1 MVVNIGIIPETE
13 DFREDKMYISDIFVS
28 IHAHTLLMNIDSG
41 IIYNGRK
48 FDWPLLNCTET
59 TSEKLIKCS
68 NNKSSMTGF
77 QLNPEVT
84 LRVKRVL
91 HIGKKY
97 FNFYIDNFTK
107 LSKRSSGLLGNLFI
121 TLQRSVF
128 TSPFRFVG
136 SRLLYSPNIYSPNTK
151 LCGKLSVSMKP
162 RTKQHELFGKPMYT
176 NYIQITKI
184 HKNLSGK
191 RVSTILILL
200 LFSDHSRY
208 VFLNENKS
216 NGRPHNASCCLTVY
230 KTNQYAPY
238 INYLYNC
245 LNPSLRE
252 QNFG

>member
-1 MVVNIGIIPETE
+1 MVVNIGIKPETE

-121 TLQRSVF
+121 TLQQSFLR
-128 TSPFRFVG
+128 P
-136 SRLLYSPNIYSPNTK
+136 LLD
-151 LCGKLSVSMKP
+151 LMV
-162 RTKQHELFGKPMYT
+162 
-176 NYIQITKI
+176 
-184 HKNLSGK
+184 
-191 RVSTILILL
+191 
-200 LFSDHSRY
+200 
-208 VFLNENKS
+208 
-216 NGRPHNASCCLTVY
+216 
-230 KTNQYAPY
+230 
-238 INYLYNC
+238 
-245 LNPSLRE
+245 
-252 QNFG
+252 

>member
-121 TLQRSVF
+121 TLQQSFLRPLLDLMVSN
-128 TSPFRFVG
+128 S
-136 SRLLYSPNIYSPNTK
+136 SRLLYSYIYSPNTK
-151 LCGKLSVSMKP
+151 LCGKLSGSMKP
-162 RTKQHELFGKPMYT
+162 RTNQPGLFGKPVYT
-176 NYIQITKI
+176 NYIQNTKI
-184 HKNLSGK
+184 YRNLSGK
-191 RVSTILILL
+191 DASTILILL

-208 VFLNENKS
+208 VFFK
-216 NGRPHNASCCLTVY
+216 
-230 KTNQYAPY
+230 
-238 INYLYNC
+238 
-245 LNPSLRE
+245 
-252 QNFG
+252 